1 MNNNDNNTNN
11 NQSPSQDQYTNNNQ
25 YIDNNQ
31 LTNNETQRINDP
43 IINSNVNLP
52 DESLQV
58 KTNPPIYN
66 FEENTTNV
74 KKDEKKVKKNKNYIT
89 TKKAITS
96 IIAVALVVVLVNS
109 TFLYY
114 LMTNIFPEQ
123 YASKD
128 DLKANSISTTKIL
141 NTSTNIEDDDKVST
155 DVTGKVLDV
164 SAIVEE
170 VMPSI
175 VAITSTSI
183 VNSNYNPF
191 SSGGSYQV
199 TGAGSGIIIGKNDT
213 ELLIVTNNHV
223 VDGTTELTVSFINEI
238 EANAYIK
245 GTNSSTDLA
254 VVAIKLSE
262 LDSDTIDAIKI
273 ASLGESD
280 TLKVGEGV
288 IAIGNA
294 LGYGQSVTVGVVSAL
309 DRNVT
314 IGNMS
319 IDMIQTDA
327 AINGG
332 NSGGALINLNGE
344 VVGINAAKSSSGG
357 TTSASVEGMGYAIP
371 ISNAKDIITD
381 LMNKETKEKV
391 DEKNKGYIGI
401 TGNTIDQSTSE
412 YYGIP
417 MGVYVQSV
425 AKDGPADKAGIKKR
439 DVIVE
444 VEGNLIESFDDLSS
458 ELDYYEAGETI
469 SLKIKTIVDG
479 EYVEKEVEITLTKK
493 ESIE

>member
-1 MNNNDNNTNN
+1 M
-11 NQSPSQDQYTNNNQ
+11 
-25 YIDNNQ
+25 
-31 LTNNETQRINDP
+31 
-43 IINSNVNLP
+43 
-52 DESLQV
+52 
-58 KTNPPIYN
+58 
-66 FEENTTNV
+66 
-74 KKDEKKVKKNKNYIT
+74 
-89 TKKAITS
+89 
-96 IIAVALVVVLVNS
+96 
-109 TFLYY
+109 
-114 LMTNIFPEQ
+114 
-123 YASKD
+123 
-128 DLKANSISTTKIL
+128 
-141 NTSTNIEDDDKVST
+141 
-155 DVTGKVLDV
+155 
-164 SAIVEE
+164 
-170 VMPSI
+170 
-175 VAITSTSI
+175 
-183 VNSNYNPF
+183 
-191 SSGGSYQV
+191 
-199 TGAGSGIIIGKNDT
+199 
-213 ELLIVTNNHV
+213 
-223 VDGTTELTVSFINEI
+223 
-238 EANAYIK
+238 
-245 GTNSSTDLA
+245 
-254 VVAIKLSE
+254 SE

-479 EYVEKEVEITLTKK
+479 EYVEKEVEITLAKK